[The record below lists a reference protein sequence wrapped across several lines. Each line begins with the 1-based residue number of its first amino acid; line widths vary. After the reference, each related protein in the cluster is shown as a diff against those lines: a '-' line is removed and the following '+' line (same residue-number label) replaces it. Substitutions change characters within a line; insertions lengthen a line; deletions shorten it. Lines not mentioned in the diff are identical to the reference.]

1 MAKILIV
8 DDDRKIVE
16 MLEIGLNALGYQTA
30 VAYDGEVAVE
40 MVAREVPDI
49 ILLDLNLPKKDGFEV
64 CRQVRAEVKDNYI
77 PIIMITARDD
87 ISSKIEGLDTGADDY
102 ITKPVDIKEVMARIK
117 SMLRIKSLQDELRT
131 AKDELQELAVRD
143 YLTGCFNRRYFMEIL
158 QIELKKS
165 LRYDKSFG
173 CIMLDVDNFKRVNDT
188 WGHPYGDEV
197 LKKVADIIR
206 DNLRESD
213 IIGRYG
219 GEEFIALL
227 PNIILKKEL
236 EQICE
241 RIRKKVEKTFF
252 KFNEDTVNVTV
263 SIGAR
268 LCEGKKNSSDA
279 DAIIADID
287 RALYK
292 AKGDGKNCCRLI

>member
-1 MAKILIV
+1 MPKILIV

-16 MLEIGLNALGYQTA
+16 MLEIGLNALGYRT
-30 VAYDGEVAVE
+30 VMAYDGEAAID
-40 MVAREVPDI
+40 MVLKEIPDI
-49 ILLDLNLPKKDGFEV
+49 ILLDLNLPKKNGFEV
-64 CRQVRAEVKDNYI
+64 CRQVRMEIKDNYI

-143 YLTGCFNRRYFMEIL
+143 YLTGCFNRRYFTEIL

-165 LRYDKSFG
+165 SRYDKSFG
-173 CIMLDVDNFKRVNDT
+173 CIMLDVDDFKKINDNY
-188 WGHPYGDEV
+188 GHPFGDEV
-197 LKKVADIIR
+197 LKQIADILR

-227 PNIILKKEL
+227 PNISQRVEL

-252 KFNEDTVNVTV
+252 KTDSGNINTTV
-263 SIGAR
+263 SIGAS
-268 LCEGKKNSSDA
+268 LCEGKKSGSNCD
-279 DAIIADID
+279 DIISNID
-287 RALYK
+287 KALYK
-292 AKGDGKNCCRLI
+292 AKWDGKNCCRLI

>member
-1 MAKILIV
+1 MPKILIV

-16 MLEIGLNALGYQTA
+16 MLEIGLNALGYRT
-30 VAYDGEVAVE
+30 VMAYDGEAAID
-40 MVAREVPDI
+40 MVLKEIPDI
-49 ILLDLNLPKKDGFEV
+49 ILLDLNLPKKNGFEV
-64 CRQVRAEVKDNYI
+64 CRQVRMEIKDNYI

-143 YLTGCFNRRYFMEIL
+143 YLTGCFNRRYFTEIL

-165 LRYDKSFG
+165 SRYDKSFG
-173 CIMLDVDNFKRVNDT
+173 CIMLDVDDFKKINDNY
-188 WGHPYGDEV
+188 GHPFGDEV
-197 LKKVADIIR
+197 LKKIADILR

-227 PNIILKKEL
+227 PNISQRVEL

-252 KFNEDTVNVTV
+252 KTDSGNINTTI
-263 SIGAR
+263 SIGAS
-268 LCEGKKNSSDA
+268 LCEGKKNGLNTD
-279 DAIIADID
+279 DIISNID
-287 RALYK
+287 KALYK
-292 AKGDGKNCCRLI
+292 AKWDGKNCCRLI